1 MGRVSVSVGIDAPP
15 SEVWRVVEPLEDHVD
30 WMQDAVAI
38 RFRSEQTRGV
48 GTSMVVDTK
57 VGPFRLADEMTIT
70 EWVEGE
76 VMAVEHTGVVT
87 GAGRFTLHSD
97 GEGGT
102 VFAWD
107 EELHFPWWL
116 AGPVGEVIGGKLVLG
131 ALWRRNLRNLKRLVE
146 ASAPRPAR

>member
-15 SEVWRVVEPLEDHVD
+15 SEVWRVVEPVEDHVD
-30 WMQDAVAI
+30 WMEDAVAI

-48 GTSMVVDTK
+48 GTRTVVDTK

-76 VMAVEHTGVVT
+76 AMGVEHTGVVS
-87 GAGRFTLHSD
+87 GAGRFTLRAD
-97 GEGGT
+97 GRGGT
-102 VFAWD
+102 VFSWD

-116 AGPVGEVIGGKLVLG
+116 GGPVGEVIGGKVVLA
-131 ALWRRNLRNLKRLVE
+131 ALWRQNLRNLKRLVE
-146 ASAPRPAR
+146 ASAPRPAG